1 MRRKTAGAR
10 RFEDIPFTPIQPC
23 VGVDAARVR
32 RAIAKRAANVAERL
46 ELEAMLGVT
55 A

>member
-1 MRRKTAGAR
+1 MTRRKAGAK
-10 RFEDIPFTPIQPC
+10 RFEDIPFAPIQPC

-32 RAIAKRAANVAERL
+32 RVIAKRASNVAERL
-46 ELEAMLGVT
+46 ELEAMLGVP

>member
-1 MRRKTAGAR
+1 MRRKKPGAQ

-23 VGVDAARVR
+23 VGEDAVRVR
-32 RAIAKRAANVAERL
+32 RAIAKRASNVAERL
-46 ELEAMLGVT
+46 ELEAMLGVS